1 MIPNIGVLFS
11 IKAILTVNSPFFF
24 INSFVPSKGSTSQ
37 YCSHDDLILNGISEF
52 SSESIGISGVSTLS
66 LSHIILFESV
76 SALVNG
82 DKSSLI

>member
-37 YCSHDDLILNGISEF
+37 YFFHDDLILKGILEF
-52 SSESIGISGVSTLS
+52 SSESIGIS
-66 LSHIILFESV
+66 IE
-76 SALVNG
+76 
-82 DKSSLI
+82 KRK